1 MLNKLQVAVLS
12 RPQNKYH
19 VMQMETILGFADSIF
34 EQSEMTTK
42 NMFDRYDAIL
52 NNNYFSS
59 TFTLRLG
66 ALLP

>member
-1 MLNKLQVAVLS
+1 
-12 RPQNKYH
+12 
-19 VMQMETILGFADSIF
+19 MQMETILGFADSIF

-59 TFTLRLG
+59 TFTFRLG